1 MNESSGSSW
10 VLYDGECSF
19 CVEFVDRW
27 KPALLRHGFQFETL
41 QTTWVREKLGL
52 AAGEVP
58 EEMKILF
65 PDGSMRGGADAV
77 LFLAS
82 QIWWMRPSV
91 WIARLPGI
99 FQIAERSYK
108 RIALHRRCRIER
120 VNPDEEFHQ
129 EIARTTRGSAIL
141 GAIAAAA
148 ANGYSAWRGQFST
161 LLFFLSLA
169 PLVLVPLALRAW
181 ALHGAIPRKDGLF
194 RWAVL
199 VQPLAAAAALVS
211 MLFGR
216 GPFSASLAVAWFA
229 FTALLAIFA
238 ILRLLRGP
246 IRGLADL
253 TLAIACLFLPVGGIW
268 LLFTRLGV
276 NPFDIEEPIAT
287 LTAIHFHYSG
297 FIAPTLLALFATR
310 FSGSSASGM
319 WKGCVAALFCGI
331 VLIALGFLGSPAMK
345 LFGVLAL
352 CASLAPLGVAQL
364 LAPSFFPL
372 GRSFVLRLAGLCLIG
387 GMALAAMYEIGN
399 FLGGSRFA
407 IDQMAIY
414 HGTVNGLGFSLL
426 SLLAWQKRP
435 SP

>member
-1 MNESSGSSW
+1 MNESSGSGW

-19 CVEFVDRW
+19 CVEFVERW
-27 KPALLRHGFQFETL
+27 RPALSRKGFRFETL
-41 QTTWVREKLGL
+41 QTDWVREKLGL
-52 AAGEVP
+52 AADEIP

-65 PDGSMRGGADAV
+65 PDGSLRGGADAV

-99 FQIAERSYK
+99 FHIADRSYK
-108 RIALHRRCRIER
+108 RIALHRRCRTGGPT
-120 VNPDEEFHQ
+120 PDESFRQ
-129 EIARTTRGSAIL
+129 EIAKTTLGSAIF
-141 GAIAAAA
+141 GAIVAAA

-181 ALHGAIPRKDGLF
+181 TLHGALPRKDFLF

-199 VQPLAAAAALVS
+199 VQPLAAAAALAS

-229 FTALLAIFA
+229 FTVLLAIFA

-246 IRGLADL
+246 IRGLLDL
-253 TLAIACLFLPVGGIW
+253 TLAIASLFLPVGGIW
-268 LLFTRLGV
+268 LLFTRLGI

-287 LTAIHFHYSG
+287 LTAIHFHYSA
-297 FIAPTLLALFATR
+297 FLAPTLLAIFATR
-310 FSGSSASGM
+310 AEGQSTSNI
-319 WKGCVAALFCGI
+319 WKGCVVALFVGI

-352 CASLAPLGVAQL
+352 CASLAPLGVAQV
-364 LAPSFFPL
+364 LAPRFLPG
-372 GRSFVLRLAGLCLIG
+372 GRGILLRLAGLCLIA

-399 FLGGSRFA
+399 FLGGSKLA
-407 IDQMAIY
+407 IDEMAIY
-414 HGTVNGLGFSLL
+414 HGTLNGLGFSLL
-426 SLLAWQKRP
+426 SLLAWQKRQAP
-435 SP
+435 